1 MKMWITGLHP
11 VYPRRNHGKLWRPAM
26 TNKCK
31 DAYATGK
38 AHRVRYPLNSGAN
51 KIREAAGRYDKFP
64 DIVQRYGEYSSA
76 TPARRKR
83 IVPPYSPCMPYEAS
97 WWTRRVPE
105 ELCKTL
111 ASYIW
116 HAVPKLVVDDV
127 PIAVVQKMELW
138 LKEEVPVFIR
148 AAEAARLD
156 SKRPWK
162 DRARELANRQGQ
174 LYDLMEYF
182 VFITDRIKRWAKIRE

>member
-1 MKMWITGLHP
+1 
-11 VYPRRNHGKLWRPAM
+11 M

-31 DAYATGK
+31 KAYATGK
-38 AHRVRYPLNSGAN
+38 AHRVLYPLASGAN
-51 KIREAAGRYDKFP
+51 KIREAAGRYDNFP
-64 DIVQRYGEYSSA
+64 DIVQRYGEYSSLSLGK
-76 TPARRKR
+76 RKSFA
-83 IVPPYSPCMPYEAS
+83 PPYSPCMPYEAS

-111 ASYIW
+111 ASKIC

-127 PIAVVQKMELW
+127 PISVVQKLELW
-138 LKEEVPVFIR
+138 LKEEVPLFIR

-162 DRARELANRQGQ
+162 ERARELANRQGQ

-182 VFITDRIKRWAKIRE
+182 VFITDRIKTWARLDRSGDT

>member
-1 MKMWITGLHP
+1 
-11 VYPRRNHGKLWRPAM
+11 M

-51 KIREAAGRYDKFP
+51 KIREAAGRYDRFP

-83 IVPPYSPCMPYEAS
+83 IVPPDAHCMPYEAS

-105 ELCKTL
+105 ELCETL
-111 ASYIW
+111 ASYIC
-116 HAVPKLVVDDV
+116 HAVPKLVVDGV
-127 PIAVVQKMELW
+127 PVEVVRSLGRW
-138 LKEEVPVFIR
+138 LEIEVPEFLA

-156 SKRPWK
+156 SRRPWK
-162 DRARELANRQGQ
+162 GRARELANRQGQ
-174 LYDLMEYF
+174 LYDLTEYF
-182 VFITDRIKRWAKIRE
+182 VFITDRIKRWAKIHE